1 VNLSVLLATAAL
13 AADAPDANAWQ
24 TFLQYALIGL
34 TNGALFALIALGYTM
49 VYGIIELINFAH
61 GDVFMLG
68 SFLAL
73 AMIAWLGLE
82 DAAGAGL
89 WLGIALLMVVVPLC
103 CAALNVTIDRVVYK
117 PLRRAPKLAPLVSA
131 IGVSFVLM
139 NVGLL
144 WGGAADRNFPNLISR
159 QNILGENAALSFT
172 YKDLMVV
179 GITVPIMIALTL
191 FVKGTRLGKAMRA
204 TAQDPVAAQLMGIH
218 VDRVISVTF
227 ALGGALAGAASVIYG
242 LYINTVSYQMGFQN
256 GLYAFTAAVLG
267 GIGNIPGAVLG
278 GLVIGLARAFGSAY
292 VGERWTSALVFV
304 ILIGILVFRPSG
316 LLGSSTKEKV

>member
-1 VNLSVLLATAAL
+1 LTTLPFVVAQAETSDL
-13 AADAPDANAWQ
+13 WQ
-24 TFLQYALIGL
+24 TVLQYALIGL

-68 SFLAL
+68 AFLAL
-73 AMIAWLGLE
+73 ALIGTMGLE
-82 DAAGAGL
+82 EAGPMAL
-89 WLGIALLMVVVPLC
+89 WLGVALLFVVVPIF
-103 CAALNVTIDRVVYK
+103 CAAVNVSIDRLVYK

-144 WGGAADRNFPNLISR
+144 WGGAADRHFPDLVSR
-159 QNILGENAALSFT
+159 RDLLAESDALSFT
-172 YKDLMVV
+172 LKDLMVV
-179 GITVPIMIALTL
+179 AVTVPIMIALTW

-204 TAQDPVAAQLMGIH
+204 TAQDPVAAQLMGIN
-218 VDRVISVTF
+218 VDRVIAVTF

-278 GLVIGLARAFGSAY
+278 GLVIGLARSFGSGY

-304 ILIGILVFRPSG
+304 ILIAILVFRPAG
-316 LLGSSTKEKV
+316 LLGTRTRDKV

>member
-1 VNLSVLLATAAL
+1 MPSELVAAVDSASL
-13 AADAPDANAWQ
+13 FDS
-24 TFLQYALIGL
+24 FVQYAIIGL
-34 TNGALFALIALGYTM
+34 TNGALFALVALGYTM

-68 SFLAL
+68 AFLAL
-73 AMIAWLGLE
+73 ALIGLLGLE
-82 DAAGAGL
+82 EATPVGL
-89 WLGIALLMVVVPLC
+89 WLGIALLLVVVPLF
-103 CAALNVTIDRVVYK
+103 CAVLNVSIDRVVYK

-131 IGVSFVLM
+131 IGVSFILM

-144 WGGAADRNFPNLISR
+144 WGGAADRHFPDLVSRENL
-159 QNILGENAALSFT
+159 LGEDAALSFT

-179 GITVPIMIALTL
+179 AITVPIMIALTV

-204 TAQDPVAAQLMGIH
+204 TAQDPVAAQLMGIN
-218 VDRVISVTF
+218 VDRVIAATF

-278 GLVIGLARAFGSAY
+278 GLIIGLARSFGSGY

-304 ILIGILVFRPSG
+304 ILIAILVFRPSG
-316 LLGSSTKEKV
+316 LLGARTRDKV

>member
-1 VNLSVLLATAAL
+1 MTLDPLLA
-13 AADAPDANAWQ
+13 AADSSTLGEAL
-24 TFLQYALIGL
+24 LQYTLIGL

-73 AMIAWLGLE
+73 SLIGAMGLE
-82 DAAGAGL
+82 EAGVGGL
-89 WLGIALLMVVVPLC
+89 WLGMAVLLVVVPTF
-103 CAALNVTIDRVVYK
+103 CAALNVTIDRVVYR

-131 IGVSFVLM
+131 IGVSFILM

-144 WGGAADRNFPNLISR
+144 WGGPADRDFPNLVSR
-159 QNILGENAALSFT
+159 HNLLGENAAISFT
-172 YKDLMVV
+172 VKDLMVV
-179 GITVPIMIALTL
+179 AVTIPIMIALTV
-191 FVKGTRLGKAMRA
+191 FVRGTKLGKAMRA
-204 TAQDPVAAQLMGIH
+204 TAQDPLAAQLMGIN
-218 VDRVISVTF
+218 VDRVIGVTF

-278 GLVIGLARAFGSAY
+278 GLVIGLARSFGSGF

-304 ILIGILVFRPSG
+304 ILIAILVFRPAG
-316 LLGSSTKEKV
+316 LLGTRTREKV

>member
-1 VNLSVLLATAAL
+1 MLSMSVLLGQ
-13 AADAPDANAWQ
+13 ADSSEIWQ
-24 TFLQYALIGL
+24 AFLQYALIGL
-34 TNGALFALIALGYTM
+34 TNGALFALVALGYTM

-73 AMIAWLGLE
+73 TLIGVLAENFGWQWEDPTKLCLGL
-82 DAAGAGL
+82 GL
-89 WLGIALLMVVVPLC
+89 LLIVVPIF
-103 CAALNVTIDRVVYK
+103 CAILNVTIDRVVYK
-117 PLRRAPKLAPLVSA
+117 PLRRAPKLAALVSA

-144 WGGAADRNFPNLISR
+144 WGGAADRNFPDLVSR
-159 QNILGENAALSFT
+159 QNLLGEDAAVSFT
-172 YKDLMVV
+172 VKDLMVV
-179 GITVPIMIALTL
+179 AITVPIMIALTL
-191 FVKGTRLGKAMRA
+191 FVKMTRIGKAMRA
-204 TAQDPVAAQLMGIH
+204 TAQDPLAAQLMGIN

-227 ALGGALAGAASVIYG
+227 ALGGALAGAAAVIYG

-278 GLVIGLARAFGSAY
+278 GLVIGLARSFGSGY

-304 ILIGILVFRPSG
+304 ILIAILVFRPAG
-316 LLGSSTKEKV
+316 LLGTRTRDKV

>member
-1 VNLSVLLATAAL
+1 MTSFPLLVAQAESAEF
-13 AADAPDANAWQ
+13 WQ

-61 GDVFMLG
+61 GEVFMLG
-68 SFLAL
+68 AFLAL
-73 AMIAWLGLE
+73 TLVLHVMKLDEATPV
-82 DAAGAGL
+82 GL
-89 WLGIALLMVVVPLC
+89 WVGIGLLLLIVPLF
-103 CAALNVTIDRVVYK
+103 CAVINVSIDWLVYK
-117 PLRRAPKLAPLVSA
+117 PLRQAPKLAPLVSA

-144 WGGAADRNFPNLISR
+144 WGGAADVHFPDFVSRHNL
-159 QNILGENAALSFT
+159 LGEDAALSFT

-179 GITVPIMIALTL
+179 LITVPIMIALTL
-191 FVKGTRLGKAMRA
+191 FVQTTRMGKAMRA

-218 VDRVISVTF
+218 VDRVIGVTF
-227 ALGGALAGAASVIYG
+227 ALGGALAGAAAVIYS
-242 LYINTVSYQMGFQN
+242 LYINTVSYQMGFTN

-278 GLVIGLARAFGSAY
+278 GLVIGLARSFGSGY

-304 ILIGILVFRPSG
+304 ILIAILVFRPSG
-316 LLGSSTKEKV
+316 LLGARTREKV

>member
-1 VNLSVLLATAAL
+1 MLPLLFA
-13 AADAPDANAWQ
+13 AADASGPWE

-68 SFLAL
+68 AFLAL
-73 AMIAWLGLE
+73 ALIGAMGLE
-82 DAAGAGL
+82 DADPGML
-89 WLGIALLMVVVPLC
+89 WLGIGMLLVIVPIF
-103 CAALNVTIDRVVYK
+103 CACLNMAIDRVVYK

-131 IGVSFVLM
+131 IGVSFILM

-144 WGGAADRNFPNLISR
+144 WGGAADRHFPDLISR
-159 QNILGENAALSFT
+159 QNLLSETAGLSFT
-172 YKDLMVV
+172 VKDLMVV
-179 GITVPIMIALTL
+179 AITVPIMIALTL
-191 FVKGTRLGKAMRA
+191 FVKTTRLGKAMRA
-204 TAQDPVAAQLMGIH
+204 TAQDPVAAQLMGIN
-218 VDRVISVTF
+218 VDRVIGVTF
-227 ALGGALAGAASVIYG
+227 ALGGALAGAAAVIYG

-278 GLVIGLARAFGSAY
+278 GLVIGLARSFGSGY

-304 ILIGILVFRPSG
+304 ILIAILVFRPSG
-316 LLGSSTKEKV
+316 LLGTRTREKV